1 MLMVSGIAV
10 LAAIYWNQNITV
22 QDVKVNTLHFTEYE
36 QIKQAAAVPEGI
48 KPDSLDLQGVV
59 QRVSKLPYVR
69 TAVPYIEPNG
79 SLHLNITEREPIA
92 LLINGAD
99 RAYVDATGVRLPLLE
114 HKTPNVPLLYG
125 YSAVSKDT
133 IRSESFRQ
141 VRDFLLT
148 ARADGFGWITISEVV
163 FDETD
168 GVVALSHENGVKLL
182 FGRNDFESK
191 LENWKAFYGQIVKTR
206 GIQAMQQID
215 LRFKNQV
222 VTREI

>member
-1 MLMVSGIAV
+1 MVSGIAV
-10 LAAIYWNQNITV
+10 LAALYWKQNITV
-22 QDVKVNTLHFTEYE
+22 QEVRVNDLHFTEYE
-36 QIKQAAAVPEGI
+36 QVKLAANIPEGI

-69 TAVPYIEPNG
+69 IVVPYIEPNG
-79 SLHLNITEREPIA
+79 NLHLNITEREPIA
-92 LLINGAD
+92 LLLNGPD
-99 RAYVDATGVRLPLLE
+99 RSYIDATGVRLPMLK

-125 YSAVSKDT
+125 YSAVSSDT
-133 IRSESFRQ
+133 VRTESFRQ

-148 ARADGFGWITISEVV
+148 ARADGFGWITISEIV

-191 LENWKAFYGQIVKTR
+191 LENWKAFYGQVVKTK
-206 GIQAMQQID
+206 GIRAMQQID